1 MSSHRGDRL
10 SCVVLGSGNIG
21 TDLMIKLL
29 RSERLQLTTMV
40 GIDPESPGL
49 ARAKKLGIDTS
60 HGGVDSIIQDP
71 HRPDIVFDATSASAH
86 KVSAPLLER
95 VGIQSI
101 DLTPAK
107 LGPSVVPVVNGD
119 AVSGAPDLNLITCGG
134 QATIPIVHA
143 VCRTT
148 RVAYAEIVSTIAS
161 DSAGPGTRQNIDEFT
176 QTTARGLEEVGGAEQ
191 GKAIIIL
198 NPAVPPLLMRNTV
211 YCSLEDDIDQRKVA
225 ASIEAMVSDVQAYV
239 PGYRLST
246 PPVFDSNRVAVF
258 LEVEGAA
265 DYLPSYSGN
274 LDIMTAAAVRV
285 GEQLAEA
292 KSRLT
297 VG

>member
-1 MSSHRGDRL
+1 VCGFGIWKYWHRSDDQAPALRKVAVDDDGRYRPR
-10 SCVVLGSGNIG
+10 VAG
-21 TDLMIKLL
+21 TCPSK
-29 RSERLQLTTMV
+29 
-40 GIDPESPGL
+40 
-49 ARAKKLGIDTS
+49 
-60 HGGVDSIIQDP
+60 
-71 HRPDIVFDATSASAH
+71 DATSASAH